1 MHEDAESWSI
11 HPTAAQLL
19 GVLDTLNAGIV
30 ARTEGG
36 DVIFANDRMLHW
48 LGYTLQELDGMNIRS
63 LLPSE
68 LLPSLDEELDEIHS
82 GDERLRIAVLKRK
95 DGRTFPIIF
104 CPHVIREDDAI
115 IAVVTVVMDLG
126 EVQTAKRPAP
136 GVGGDLAA
144 HLERIA
150 NELHTIS
157 LFAGA
162 QGVAGIPYDHP
173 EIEQL
178 SPRER
183 EILGQLVA
191 GSRVPAIARQ
201 LFISPHTVRN
211 HLKSI
216 YRKLEVSDQAELIER
231 VRALGRRS

>member
-1 MHEDAESWSI
+1 MHEKTQDWSI

-19 GVLDTLNAGIV
+19 GVLDTLNAGIF
-30 ARTEGG
+30 ARTEAGEM
-36 DVIFANDRMLHW
+36 IFANDRMLHW
-48 LGYTLQELDGMNIRS
+48 LGYTAREIDGVNIRT
-63 LLPSE
+63 LLPAE
-68 LLPSLDEELDEIHS
+68 LLPALEEEVAEIHS
-82 GDERLRIAVLKRK
+82 GDERLRISILKRK
-95 DGRTFPIIF
+95 DGRTFPIVF
-104 CPHVIREDDAI
+104 CPHVIREDDEI

-126 EVQTAKRPAP
+126 EVQTAKRIGSGA
-136 GVGGDLAA
+136 GGDLAS

-150 NELHTIS
+150 SELHTIS

-162 QGVAGIPYDHP
+162 QGVGDVPYDHP

-191 GSRVPAIARQ
+191 GSRVPAIAKQ

-216 YRKLEVSDQAELIER
+216 FRKLEVSDQAELIER
-231 VRALGRRS
+231 VRSLGARS